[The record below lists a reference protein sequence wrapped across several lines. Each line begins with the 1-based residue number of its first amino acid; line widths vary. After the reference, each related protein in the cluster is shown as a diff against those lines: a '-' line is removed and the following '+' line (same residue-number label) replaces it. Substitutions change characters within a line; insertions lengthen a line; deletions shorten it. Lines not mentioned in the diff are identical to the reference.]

1 LLKREKLSKAL
12 VAALNDKKKPPSSVL
27 SIMAHESSGQVLVT
41 LSSDAVVV
49 DDDDNNDR
57 MSISSVHQS
66 NPVQEWL
73 ETDKEPPYA
82 LRITTSQQYR
92 RTRVHYNLMV
102 YTSSTFPINSMLM
115 VTPIHSRE
123 MMTTKNM
130 KKTGVMLPSNISRNP
145 RL

>member
-1 LLKREKLSKAL
+1 M
-12 VAALNDKKKPPSSVL
+12 AALNDKKKPPSSVL

-82 LRITTSQQYR
+82 LRITTSQQDR